1 MLSERGDWVEMV
13 EVNPPRLPSMTH
25 RALEGRWPQVLIT
38 DNPFKQVRVS
48 PYAFAARITHDL
60 TDVRPTVV
68 CSTRDRNI
76 LAIESE
82 VRGAIGNGVDSF
94 LVVQGDMLPEV
105 EHWSNSYE
113 IVEHLRALQEA
124 ATSFEVGMSTR
135 SRSWVFRR
143 RIEVGAQFL
152 TTGPV
157 MDPATVQAC
166 ADRLGMREG
175 DPPVYLEVTPPF
187 SSAWVH
193 RLERVGALP
202 VGDELRARLAATPEA
217 DQRRFG
223 WRAAKAIARGARG
236 AGFAGVV
243 LMGLR
248 FETAVGEAY
257 DVWQDERIEPLDP
270 VEARSEPSGER
281 RSGDRPASLA
291 AEVSGRE
298 K

>member
-13 EVNPPRLPSMTH
+13 EVNPPLLPSMTH
-25 RALEGRWPQVLIT
+25 RQLDGRWRKVLIT

-48 PYAFAARITHDL
+48 PYAFAARITHDV
-60 TDVRPTVV
+60 DGVRPTVV

-113 IVEHLRALQEA
+113 IVEHLRALQAEA
-124 ATSFEVGMSTR
+124 SPFEVGMSTR

-157 MDPATVQAC
+157 MDPATVRAC
-166 ADRLGMREG
+166 ADRLSMRDG
-175 DPPVYLEVTPPF
+175 DPPVYLELTPPF
-187 SSAWVH
+187 SPGWIR

-202 VGDELRARLAATPEA
+202 VSESLRAHLEALPESE
-217 DQRRFG
+217 QRGFG
-223 WRAAKAIARGARG
+223 WRAAKAIAREARA

-243 LMGLR
+243 LMGLK

-257 DVWQDERIEPLDP
+257 EVWHDDAVTALEPDEAI
-270 VEARSEPSGER
+270 PS
-281 RSGDRPASLA
+281 AS
-291 AEVSGRE
+291 
-298 K
+298 

>member
-1 MLSERGDWVEMV
+1 VLSKPGGWVEMV

-25 RALEGRWPQVLIT
+25 RELKGRWRDVLIT

-60 TDVRPTVV
+60 PDVRPTVV

-82 VRGAIGNGVDSF
+82 VRGALGNGVESF

-124 ATSFEVGMSTR
+124 VPPFEVGMSTR

-143 RIEVGAQFL
+143 RIDVGAQFL

-157 MDPATVQAC
+157 MDPATVRAC
-166 ADRLGMREG
+166 ADRLDLRED
-175 DPPVYLEVTPPF
+175 DPPVYLELTPPF
-187 SSAWVH
+187 SPEWVR
-193 RLERVGALP
+193 RLEGVGAIP
-202 VGDELRARLAATPEA
+202 VGDELRSRLTSMPKAE
-217 DQRRFG
+217 QRRFG
-223 WRAAKAIARGARG
+223 WRAAKAIAQQAR
-236 AGFAGVV
+236 ASGFAGVV
-243 LMGLR
+243 LMGLK
-248 FETAVGEAY
+248 FETAVGEAFEAWH
-257 DVWQDERIEPLDP
+257 DDALPPLGSDEADLPTG
-270 VEARSEPSGER
+270 VAR
-281 RSGDRPASLA
+281 
-291 AEVSGRE
+291 
-298 K
+298 

>member
-1 MLSERGDWVEMV
+1 MLSERGEWVEMV
-13 EVNPPRLPSMTH
+13 EVNPPLLPSMTH
-25 RALEGRWPQVLIT
+25 RELNGRWQKVLIT

-48 PYAFAARITHDL
+48 PYAFAARITHDV
-60 TDVRPTVV
+60 DGVRPTVV

-113 IVEHLRALQEA
+113 IVEHLRALQQEA
-124 ATSFEVGMSTR
+124 APFEVGMSTR

-143 RIEVGAQFL
+143 RIEVGAQFM

-166 ADRLGMREG
+166 ADRLGMRDG
-175 DPPVYLEVTPPF
+175 DPPVYLELTPPF
-187 SSAWVH
+187 SPNWVR

-202 VGDELRARLAATPEA
+202 VGDDLRARLEAMPESQ
-217 DQRRFG
+217 QRDFG
-223 WRAAKAIARGARG
+223 WRAAKAIAVQART

-243 LMGLR
+243 LMGLK

-257 DVWQDERIEPLDP
+257 DVWHDDRVTPLGSDEADLPTRIPH
-270 VEARSEPSGER
+270 
-281 RSGDRPASLA
+281 
-291 AEVSGRE
+291 
-298 K
+298 

>member
-1 MLSERGDWVEMV
+1 VLSERGGWVEMV

-25 RALEGRWPQVLIT
+25 RELKGRWRDVLIT

-60 TDVRPTVV
+60 PDVRPTVV

-82 VRGAIGNGVDSF
+82 VRGALGNGVESF

-124 ATSFEVGMSTR
+124 VPPFEVGMSTR

-143 RIEVGAQFL
+143 RIDVGAQFL

-157 MDPATVQAC
+157 MDPATVRAC
-166 ADRLGMREG
+166 ADRLDLRED
-175 DPPVYLEVTPPF
+175 DPPVYLELTPPF
-187 SSAWVH
+187 SPEWVR
-193 RLERVGALP
+193 RLEGVGAIP
-202 VGDELRARLAATPEA
+202 VGDELRSRLTSMPKAE
-217 DQRRFG
+217 QRRFG
-223 WRAAKAIARGARG
+223 WRAAKAIAQQAR
-236 AGFAGVV
+236 ASGFAGVV
-243 LMGLR
+243 LMGLK
-248 FETAVGEAY
+248 FETAVGEAFEAWH
-257 DVWQDERIEPLDP
+257 DGALTPLGSDEADLPTG
-270 VEARSEPSGER
+270 VAH
-281 RSGDRPASLA
+281 
-291 AEVSGRE
+291 
-298 K
+298 